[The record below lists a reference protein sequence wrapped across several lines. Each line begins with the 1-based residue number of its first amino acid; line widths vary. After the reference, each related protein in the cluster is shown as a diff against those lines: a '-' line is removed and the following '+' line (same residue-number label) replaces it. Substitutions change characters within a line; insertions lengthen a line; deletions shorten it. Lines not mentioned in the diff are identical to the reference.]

1 MILHYLSYSQLVLI
15 SQPSCYGC
23 LGVLLKIPHWV
34 GRIVSSCGNRK
45 PILCTNR
52 PLPGLKQMTRLP
64 WKREAKH
71 RGNLEKP
78 VKFSIGEESLSGEI
92 TPAESSEVRPSI
104 SSPESSNAVTSHEQT
119 TSKQTECILKVASK
133 PMLIAGGSP
142 TSPTV
147 ANSPVPVKAL
157 VGAFECIGSAKELN
171 RPLTVHVDSF
181 NSDPFT
187 KKASTASISPLQR
200 SQSLKALSSQ
210 NKADDNSGGSRNY
223 TTQKQPQLHM
233 KMKRDTL
240 QHSISTTVIRTD
252 NLS

>member
-1 MILHYLSYSQLVLI
+1 LLYFIDCELIDDFPESQ
-15 SQPSCYGC
+15 
-23 LGVLLKIPHWV
+23 
-34 GRIVSSCGNRK
+34 
-45 PILCTNR
+45 
-52 PLPGLKQMTRLP
+52 
-64 WKREAKH
+64 H

-92 TPAESSEVRPSI
+92 TPAGKDYNHISIYVLYSIVSKAFLELVEVILFSMVSLLAESSEVRPSI